1 MAAAVSGRLHGPDV
15 EIDGVSFD
23 SRSVQ
28 PGQLFVPLVAE
39 RDGHQFIESAFG
51 RGAVACLSSQPF
63 VGPGTAIEV
72 PDTLRALM
80 ALATAQRASFEGPVI
95 GITGS
100 VGKTST
106 KDLAWAALAASRR
119 TWANE
124 RSFNNEQGLPTTL
137 LNTPELTEVLV
148 LEMGMRGLGEIT
160 ELCTI
165 ARPTIGVV
173 TRVAEAHSERVGGI
187 EGVARAKS
195 ELVAALPAYGLALL
209 NIDDFRVRAMSTIS
223 AAPVLLYGDGDGADV
238 RITDLHL
245 DEIARPSFR
254 LLTPWGECQV
264 HLGVSGRH
272 MAHNAAAALAC
283 VGAVGGNLQEGAAAL
298 ADIGLTAMRME
309 LQRTVGGATVL
320 NDSYNANPTSM
331 RAALDALADLPA
343 TRRFAVL
350 GLMAEISDTE
360 AEHRAIVEYAHGR
373 GIDVLAVGTDL
384 YGIAPVVDPVAALGS
399 LASGDAVLVKAS
411 RVVGLER
418 VAAALLLG
426 EHIDALDVAPPGQ
439 EQRP

>member
-1 MAAAVSGRLHGPDV
+1 MRFRAEMVAAATGGRLHGPDV

-23 SRSVQ
+23 SRVVQ
-28 PGQLFVPLVAE
+28 PGQLFVPLVAD
-39 RDGHQFIESAFG
+39 RDGHDFIDAAIE
-51 RGAVACLSSQPF
+51 RGAVATLTSRPPR
-63 VGPGTAIEV
+63 GGTSIEV
-72 PDTLRALM
+72 SDTLRALM
-80 ALATAQRASFEGPVI
+80 ALAAAQRASFDGPVI

-137 LNTPELTEVLV
+137 LNAPELTEVLV
-148 LEMGMRGLGEIT
+148 LEMGMRGLGEIA
-160 ELCTI
+160 ELCAI

-173 TRVAEAHSERVGGI
+173 TRVAEAHSDRVGGI

-195 ELVAALPAYGLALL
+195 ELVAALPDHGLAIL
-209 NIDDFRVRAMSTIS
+209 NADDLRVRAMALLS
-223 AAPVLLYGDGDGADV
+223 AAPVLLYGEGGDVDV
-238 RITDLHL
+238 RISDLHI
-245 DEIARPSFR
+245 DEIARPSFQ
-254 LLTPWGECQV
+254 LHTPWGSCLV

-283 VGAVGGNLQEGAAAL
+283 VGAVGGDLHEGAAAL

-309 LQRTVGGATVL
+309 VQRTAGGATVL

-343 TRRFAVL
+343 TRRIAVL
-350 GLMAEISDTE
+350 GLMAEISDAE

-373 GIDVLAVGTDL
+373 GIDVLAVGTAL
-384 YGIAPVVDPVAALGS
+384 YGITPVADPVAALGS
-399 LASGDAVLVKAS
+399 LSGGDAVLVKAS

-426 EHIDALDVAPPGQ
+426 
-439 EQRP
+439 